1 MPKNE
6 MSGSDAFRQ
15 AAAANDF
22 DNYGNAEAA
31 NYREQQRQ
39 RSQNDMDDFY
49 DDSFSM
55 TKMSPSFQERAEEER
70 KGEKAP

>member
-49 DDSFSM
+49 DDSFFDDEDESQL
-55 TKMSPSFQERAEEER
+55 PR
-70 KGEKAP
+70 KS